1 MLTPLTAEKL
11 TVQINKM
18 RYYAKGGRANLRWWK
33 HMHHNSVKAWQR
45 EKTSIIAYKKYKN
58 G

>member
-33 HMHHNSVKAWQR
+33 HMHHNSVKAW
-45 EKTSIIAYKKYKN
+45 
-58 G
+58 